1 MKPNLAISV
10 FLLIL
15 TASVWTGIDSLCHT
29 RLDVRR
35 DVAQALAQTLRS
47 CPADEIT
54 PDTIRV
60 FRNHI
65 AQAQLRD
72 TAYLAMEWQR
82 QSHRRAVLT
91 AHSGLSL
98 WDLWQ
103 LSDQRAS
110 GILAALAALWLL
122 LNIGAARLGPAQAM
136 QAAQLAQAM
145 PSAQSMPPVPSA
157 QLALA
162 MPSAPA
168 AQIAQP
174 EQMQAGIAAIGPM
187 LFDPAQN
194 RFYVHGSELH
204 FTPMQHQ
211 LMQLFFCAPDHRL
224 EKSDICEH
232 LWPRKPDASATL
244 YTLIRRIKPII
255 EQQSGLRIECE
266 RGRSYTLIPS

>member
-1 MKPNLAISV
+1 MKPYLAISV

-15 TASVWTGIDSLCHT
+15 TASVWTGIDSLCRT
-29 RLDVRR
+29 RHDVRH

-47 CPADEIT
+47 CPNDEIT

-60 FRNHI
+60 FRDHI
-65 AQAQLRD
+65 TQAQLRN

-82 QSHRRAVLT
+82 ESDRRAVLT

-110 GILAALAALWLL
+110 GLLASLAALWLL
-122 LNIGAARLGPAQAM
+122 LSIGAGRFSPTQALPAAP
-136 QAAQLAQAM
+136 AAQLAQAM
-145 PSAQSMPPVPSA
+145 PSAQAALSVSPAPSA
-157 QLALA
+157 QAA
-162 MPSAPA
+162 EAAP
-168 AQIAQP
+168 
-174 EQMQAGIAAIGPM
+174 GVTAIGPM
-187 LFDPAQN
+187 QFDPTLN
-194 RFYVHGSELH
+194 RFYVNGAELR

-211 LMQLFFCAPDHRL
+211 LMELFFRAPGHQL
-224 EKSDICEH
+224 EKSDICER

-244 YTLIRRIKPII
+244 YTLIRRIKPIV

-266 RGRSYTLIPS
+266 RGRSYTLSFS

>member
-145 PSAQSMPPVPSA
+145 PP
-157 QLALA
+157 
-162 MPSAPA
+162 APA

-174 EQMQAGIAAIGPM
+174 EQMQAGITAIGPM

-211 LMQLFFCAPDHRL
+211 LMQLFFCAPGHRL